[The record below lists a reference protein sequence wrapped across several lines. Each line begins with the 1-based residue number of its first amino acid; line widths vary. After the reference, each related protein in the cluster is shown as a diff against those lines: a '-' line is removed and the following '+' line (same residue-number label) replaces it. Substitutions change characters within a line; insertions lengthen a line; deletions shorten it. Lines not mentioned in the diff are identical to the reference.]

1 MYDRSYAPGD
11 PTISLADFERG
22 YLIKGGEFWKRDNYA
37 DRMPGEAFEYSNVGA
52 ALAALGLEVVA
63 GQSYAEVVQDRIL
76 DPLGMDSSG
85 FYLSDLSQDPATLY
99 GTFLG
104 GGWKPYEQYGFP
116 TYPDGLMRS
125 SANDLARY
133 LAAILSDEPGILSA
147 ERVAE
152 MLTVDESAGTD
163 EDGQA
168 IAWSR
173 RELGGRAL
181 YGHNGFDYGA
191 LTEVWIDVEEGTG
204 IAIVINADYINSAP
218 WEDLFALED
227 ALLDLVE
234 SE

>member
-1 MYDRSYAPGD
+1 
-11 PTISLADFERG
+11 
-22 YLIKGGEFWKRDNYA
+22 
-37 DRMPGEAFEYSNVGA
+37 
-52 ALAALGLEVVA
+52 
-63 GQSYAEVVQDRIL
+63 
-76 DPLGMDSSG
+76 MDSSG
-85 FYLSDLSQDPATLY
+85 FYLSGLSQDPATLY
-99 GTFLG
+99 GTTFLG
-104 GGWKPYEQYGFP
+104 GGWRPYEQYGFP

-173 RELGGRAL
+173 RELGGRTL
-181 YGHNGFDYGA
+181 FGHNGFDYGA